1 MTASC
6 ERKDSY
12 SFSTKYTTLMA
23 SQSYKSYMLVDLE
36 MTKVDL
42 FTKKYVM
49 FPFSALNHQSLFVL
63 VNPGSNVGKLND
75 GDCLGTHLLH
85 FDPLGNLTTHDKSSI
100 HRKIMILMNK
110 LWRNQSPSS
119 SCESPFTAVTT
130 EIYSARG

>member
-23 SQSYKSYMLVDLE
+23 SQSYKSYMLDDLE

-63 VNPGSNVGKLND
+63 VNPGSTSG
-75 GDCLGTHLLH
+75 
-85 FDPLGNLTTHDKSSI
+85 S
-100 HRKIMILMNK
+100 
-110 LWRNQSPSS
+110 
-119 SCESPFTAVTT
+119 
-130 EIYSARG
+130 